1 MLNVSHLLKVEIVPT
16 LIRRVDGRD
25 ADRTYGWDRAE
36 WERVSG
42 FQGIGAGLP
51 AFRPGCG
58 ALNVEPG
65 TIEDLLVRFE
75 ETGLTARRVELGD
88 DEDEFEATFERG
100 WSDGLPVVPPTERRV
115 LRMLTGTTRRSRE
128 LVGHVSA

>member
-1 MLNVSHLLKVEIVPT
+1 M
-16 LIRRVDGRD
+16 IRRADGQD
-25 ADRTYGWDRAE
+25 VDRTYGWDRAE

-51 AFRPGCG
+51 GFRPGCG

-65 TIEDLLVRFE
+65 TIEDLLIRFE

-88 DEDEFEATFERG
+88 DEDEFEATFARG
-100 WSDGLPVVPPTERRV
+100 WSDGLPVVPPTEKRV
-115 LRMLTGTTRRSRE
+115 LRMLGRHHPRRERGGRAGVRPISRR
-128 LVGHVSA
+128 